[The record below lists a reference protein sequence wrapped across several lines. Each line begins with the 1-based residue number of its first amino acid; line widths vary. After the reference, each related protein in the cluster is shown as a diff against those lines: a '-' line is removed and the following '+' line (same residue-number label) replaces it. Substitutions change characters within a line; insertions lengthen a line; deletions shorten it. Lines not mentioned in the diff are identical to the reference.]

1 MGTGKLDGVKS
12 TSTKEHIFI
21 ISRQTSLPLKD
32 MDVKLCLLL
41 LIAIVSIAAYPRT
54 RRIPRSMYYVDDY
67 DYGYDSPRWVDLA
80 PRFPLAPFGFP
91 GGSRYYDDDDYH
103 YDDPQPRVRP
113 MRPYGRYRFGTD
125 FSSNA
130 NLERRRQQTRETLQ
144 RHAYEATTT
153 TTRRPTPSYPPERI
167 DPKDLDWTS

>member
-91 GGSRYYDDDDYH
+91 GGSRYYDDDH